1 MVETLFGSGPQVWP
15 TLPITA
21 AQAAYYQG
29 PRGIGGGIPSAQT
42 TLTPQFATGPTGGA
56 QSETQRYVGYTWQ
69 PEANGGITAQAL
81 LALVISRRGQTM
93 GPVTDPEIEDIISD
107 ALDMLAGAAEIEVRC
122 EEGRITLTGNV
133 PHKRVKRDA
142 GEIAWAIPSINDVQ
156 NNIAIAARRRSRT
169 PRREAEAAQG
179 RKSA

>member
-29 PRGIGGGIPSAQT
+29 PRGIGGGIPNAPT
-42 TLTPQFATGPTGGA
+42 TLTPQFATGVTGGA
-56 QSETQRYVGYTWQ
+56 QTEPPRYGGWTWQ
-69 PEANGGITAQAL
+69 PDMTGGITAQAL
-81 LALVISRRGQTM
+81 LALVISRRGQSM
-93 GPVTDPEIEDIISD
+93 GPVTDADIEDILSD
-107 ALDMLAGAAEIEVRC
+107 ALDMLPGATEIEVRC

-142 GEIAWAIPSINDVQ
+142 GEVAWAIPGINDVQ